1 MNLRSL
7 FDVRWTAVIA
17 LALGVWMAPA
27 GQTMWNAAAGYYDD
41 ANPVLKMTGRLERQ
55 DDDSVWIRVAGE
67 KLRECSYIRVQT
79 YTRNK
84 GVLTDAFSRRED
96 RPETGHTKPLG
107 TYSIGMWRIWP
118 KGDADT
124 VLMYVQSACD
134 GRLVMTLVAEVTL

>member
-1 MNLRSL
+1 MNVRSII
-7 FDVRWTAVIA
+7 DMRWTAIIA
-17 LALGVWMAPA
+17 FAIGVWMAPA
-27 GQTMWNAAAGYYDD
+27 GQAMWNAGMDYYDESY
-41 ANPVLKMTGRLERQ
+41 PVLNMTGRLERQ
-55 DDDSVWIRVAGE
+55 DDNNVWIRVSGE
-67 KLRECSYIRVQT
+67 KLRECSYIRVQA

-84 GVLTDAFSRRED
+84 GVLTDAFHMRDD

-134 GRLVMTLVAEVTL
+134 GRLVMTLVAEVSL